1 MSSKRVAGLLTFV
14 AGAAVGAVWPRVRS
28 FLRSRSK
35 GIREK
40 VTSLRAPKA
49 PVISDEEERILAC
62 IRPQGIATSE
72 LALTLRTSPGK
83 IAALLKRLLE
93 EGRIKKEE
101 NLYFPA

>member
-1 MSSKRVAGLLTFV
+1 MSNRRVAGLLIFA
-14 AGAAVGAVWPRVRS
+14 AGAAVGVAWPRIRN
-28 FLRSRSK
+28 FLKSRSK

-49 PVISDEEERILAC
+49 PKVTGEEERILTC
-62 IRPQGIATSE
+62 IRPQGIAASE
-72 LALTLRTSPGK
+72 IALTLGTLPGK
-83 IAALLKRLLE
+83 VAAPLRKLLE